1 MAITIN
7 NVRFS
12 YCNLLQAV
20 TKPGQTEAK
29 FSVTVLVPKTNTAAK
44 AAIDAAVQ
52 QAIEQGV
59 SKCWNGVRPPL
70 IAICVYDGDG
80 QRPSDGM
87 PFGEECKG
95 MWVFTASS
103 KAANPPEVVD
113 ANVQRII
120 NPAEVYSGMWGNI
133 NVNFFPYANG
143 GKKGIGCGLNCVQK
157 TRDDEPLAGHVSA
170 QEAFSAVQPQQAYAA
185 PAAPQQPYTAPTGAR
200 VSAAACSA
208 LRRAGSSPHI
218 SSPLRSRPTAIRRST
233 RSRGSQCS
241 RAAISRTVCRSWGCK
256 AWTGCTICLSTLRH
270 IPT

>member
-170 QEAFSAVQPQQAYAA
+170 QEAFSAVQPQQTYAA
-185 PAAPQQPYTAPTGAR
+185 PAAPQQPYTAPTAPAYPQPP
-200 VSAAACSA
+200 VQPYAAPQQPAYQQ
-208 LRRAGSSPHI
+208 P
-218 SSPLRSRPTAIRRST
+218 
-233 RSRGSQCS
+233 
-241 RAAISRTVCRSWGCK
+241 AAQPAYSYPQVDPI
-256 AWTGCTICLSTLRH
+256 TGQPMQQGGYQPNGMPIMGL
-270 IPT
+270 

>member
-185 PAAPQQPYTAPTGAR
+185 PAAPQQPYTAPTAPAYPQPPVQPYAAPAAAR
-200 VSAAACSA
+200 ISAARCAAGLRLSA
-208 LRRAGSSPHI
+208 GRPDHGAANAAGRLSAERYADHGAV
-218 SSPLRSRPTAIRRST
+218 RH
-233 RSRGSQCS
+233 G
-241 RAAISRTVCRSWGCK
+241 RAAPSVY
-256 AWTGCTICLSTLRH
+256 RH
-270 IPT
+270 

>member
-143 GKKGIGCGLNCVQK
+143 GKKGIGCGLGNVLK
-157 TRDDEPLAGHVSA
+157 TRDGEPLSGQASAASDFAGLGGTPA
-170 QEAFSAVQPQQAYAA
+170 ATPTYGAAMPATPGAYGVQPAA
-185 PAAPQQPYTAPTGAR
+185 PAAPAAQVPWATTGGINPITGQPM
-200 VSAAACSA
+200 
-208 LRRAGSSPHI
+208 
-218 SSPLRSRPTAIRRST
+218 
-233 RSRGSQCS
+233 
-241 RAAISRTVCRSWGCK
+241 
-256 AWTGCTICLSTLRH
+256 
-270 IPT
+270 

>member
-170 QEAFSAVQPQQAYAA
+170 QEAFSAVQPQQTYAA
-185 PAAPQQPYTAPTGAR
+185 PAAPQQPYTAPTAPAYPQPP
-200 VSAAACSA
+200 VQPYAAPQQPAYQQPA
-208 LRRAGSSPHI
+208 YQQP
-218 SSPLRSRPTAIRRST
+218 
-233 RSRGSQCS
+233 
-241 RAAISRTVCRSWGCK
+241 AAQPAYGYPQVDPI
-256 AWTGCTICLSTLRH
+256 TGQPMQQGGYQPNGMPIMGL
-270 IPT
+270 

>member
-1 MAITIN
+1 MRRSISCEPAASRT
-7 NVRFS
+7 RCS
-12 YCNLLQAV
+12 TRKSRSRLR
-20 TKPGQTEAK
+20 G
-29 FSVTVLVPKTNTAAK
+29 LVPKTNTAAK

-120 NPAEVYSGMWGNI
+120 NPAEVYSGI
-133 NVNFFPYANG
+133 
-143 GKKGIGCGLNCVQK
+143 
-157 TRDDEPLAGHVSA
+157 
-170 QEAFSAVQPQQAYAA
+170 
-185 PAAPQQPYTAPTGAR
+185 
-200 VSAAACSA
+200 
-208 LRRAGSSPHI
+208 
-218 SSPLRSRPTAIRRST
+218 
-233 RSRGSQCS
+233 
-241 RAAISRTVCRSWGCK
+241 
-256 AWTGCTICLSTLRH
+256 
-270 IPT
+270 

>member
-95 MWVFTASS
+95 M
-103 KAANPPEVVD
+103 
-113 ANVQRII
+113 
-120 NPAEVYSGMWGNI
+120 
-133 NVNFFPYANG
+133 
-143 GKKGIGCGLNCVQK
+143 
-157 TRDDEPLAGHVSA
+157 
-170 QEAFSAVQPQQAYAA
+170 
-185 PAAPQQPYTAPTGAR
+185 
-200 VSAAACSA
+200 
-208 LRRAGSSPHI
+208 
-218 SSPLRSRPTAIRRST
+218 
-233 RSRGSQCS
+233 
-241 RAAISRTVCRSWGCK
+241 
-256 AWTGCTICLSTLRH
+256 
-270 IPT
+270 